1 MGRIILLIVFAILLL
16 ILILL
21 FSPVK
26 IFVSSFEGDTKVGFR
41 YLFFKFKRKNTQE
54 SETDSGQHSE
64 GEEKAREVSRKSLR
78 KSKDDKKEKKPKKE
92 STEKNSG
99 EKTGIMPRSAG
110 EAISLIKD
118 LYEPGKKSLKI
129 IFIGIKIRDLVID
142 FTISDQD
149 AYDCAIK
156 FGKTNIV
163 VYNALGF
170 LNCIFSIKKKSIN
183 IKCRF
188 NEPESVYNY
197 SFTVKFRPACAIHA
211 AAGLIF
217 AFLVNN
223 IKKRK
228 RLKADNAA

>member
-1 MGRIILLIVFAILLL
+1 MGRIILLIVFAILLI

-26 IFVSSFEGDTKVGFR
+26 IFVSSFDGDTKVTFR
-41 YLFFKFKRKNTQE
+41 YLFFKFEKKNIQE
-54 SETDSGQHSE
+54 SETDSSQHSE
-64 GEEKAREVSRKSLR
+64 IEENSCEENKKSPR
-78 KSKDDKKEKKPKKE
+78 KSKPLKKEKKPKKE
-92 STEKNSG
+92 SEEKDSG
-99 EKTGIMPRSAG
+99 EKTGIIPKSAG

-129 IFIGIKIRDLVID
+129 IFLGIGIRDLVID

-163 VYNALGF
+163 VYNTLGF
-170 LNCIFSIKKKSIN
+170 LSCIFSIKKKSIN

-211 AAGLIF
+211 AVGLIF

-228 RLKADNAA
+228 RVKADNTA

>member
-1 MGRIILLIVFAILLL
+1 MGRIILLIVLAILLI

-26 IFVSSFEGDTKVGFR
+26 IFVSSFEGDTKVSFR
-41 YLFFKFKRKNTQE
+41 YLFLKFKKKNIQE
-54 SETDSGQHSE
+54 PETDSIQHSE
-64 GEEKAREVSRKSLR
+64 SNENPREEIRKPHR
-78 KSKDDKKEKKPKKE
+78 KSKALKKEKKSEKE
-92 STEKNSG
+92 PA
-99 EKTGIMPRSAG
+99 EKTGIIPKSAG
-110 EAISLIKD
+110 DVISLIKD
-118 LYEPGKKSLKI
+118 MYKPGKKSLKI
-129 IFIGIKIRDLVID
+129 IFLGIGIRDLVID

-156 FGKTNIV
+156 FGKTNII

-170 LNCIFSIKKKSIN
+170 LSCIFSIKKKSIN

-228 RLKADNAA
+228 REKADNAA